1 MATVEIK
8 FLDWRLPPTETAAK
22 KLREL
27 GRGAFPTDFS
37 HLRIVTP
44 TAEAGRLLREK
55 LALACADSGGAVNFH
70 VSMPEQLIDRPVS
83 ATPTQTMLA
92 WLETLRAADG
102 RDFAELFRNDVLE
115 RFKSSDEMLLGWGES
130 IQQCRTALAGE
141 ALDLERAKATLDK
154 LCRESAGETS
164 EIRFCRF
171 AELRE
176 LEKRYLRTLDRLAG
190 GAPDPAVAMLDGA
203 EHPQL
208 PPEVEKIILIDCAD
222 LAGALRR
229 FLENS
234 GVAVECWVN
243 APEEYRGHFDEFGR
257 PDPAFWNEIPIELDV
272 EKRLRVIPRPDQQ
285 AKKIIELVNSSP
297 EPPGAIAV
305 LDPEVA
311 SALESRAELA
321 ANIPGAKKTPEIFVP
336 REIPLPGLPWS
347 KLLVSI
353 VKLDRDD
360 TVDAAAEVWK
370 SPLFADY
377 AEKVAG
383 LADAEKALELLDELR
398 REHFVR
404 DPEFLD
410 TLLADIPGA
419 EADDLQKLARLRRE
433 WRDRLTSS
441 ADPIAEAFAILAE
454 IGNANTLRHLDFDLS
469 DGEVQSLRQVAAEL
483 AGVPM
488 RRTLLPTLLRR
499 RLAAAKVRLREAPPD
514 AVDAVGFLEIPW
526 RSERTVLIA
535 GFNDSGFSA
544 GNGDDLFLPDPARA
558 QLGMMT
564 RERRR
569 AADAL
574 RFKALTVSR
583 DLYILCGRSSQ
594 SGENLLPARLLFQCA
609 EEEMPR
615 RLELVFRDGLV
626 EEPPAIDAAASTFLP
641 RREAPKRMRITGF
654 KSYFSCPFTFYL
666 EQVLGFRKRDPEPP
680 ELDEAAFGT
689 LAHEVLKNCPREGFP
704 DADRLAAAMDA
715 LLKRRIRSAFG
726 DDPPGLV
733 GLQCEMLA
741 ESMKYFSAAQTA
753 EFAAGWRIV
762 GTEIPVR
769 IPWGELH
776 RAIFPES
783 EAEAW
788 RDSVMLSGQIDRI
801 DFREET
807 GELRVLDYKTGA
819 KAATPA
825 ETHFAAKVPEWGEEA
840 RRTPPRGD
848 GKSARAAYWKDLQL
862 PLYVLLARHALQ
874 GSGAVPRAE
883 KISAG
888 YFDLPLELTR
898 TSVEPFPELDRA
910 DFLGSAAKCADATLR
925 RIFVDG
931 IFWPPLKPDLEI
943 FPGCGIAAA
952 DFLAPAED
960 GTEGS

>member
-1 MATVEIK
+1 MRNISVK
-8 FLDWRLPPTETAAK
+8 FLDWRLPPTETAAA

-44 TAEAGRLLREK
+44 TAEAGRLLRERI
-55 LALACADSGGAVNFH
+55 ALACAGSGGAVNFH
-70 VSMPEQLIDRPVS
+70 VSMPEQLIDRPAS

-115 RFKSSDEMLLGWGES
+115 RFKSADEMLLGWGEC
-130 IQQCRTALAGE
+130 IQQCRTALASEG
-141 ALDLERAKATLDK
+141 LDLERAKETLDR
-154 LCRESAGETS
+154 LCRECAGENS

-176 LEKRYLRTLDRLAG
+176 LEKHYLRNLARIAG
-190 GAPDPAVAMLDGA
+190 GLPDPAVAMLEGA
-203 EHPQL
+203 EHPHL
-208 PPEVEKIILIDCAD
+208 PPEVEKIVLIDCAD
-222 LAGALRR
+222 LAGAPRR

-243 APEEYRGHFDEFGR
+243 APEEYREHFDAFGC
-257 PDPAFWNEIPIELDV
+257 PEPAFWNDVPIELDV
-272 EKRLRVIPRPDQQ
+272 EKRLRVVPRPDQQ
-285 AKKIIELVNSSP
+285 AKKIIELVNSAAA
-297 EPPGAIAV
+297 PPGAIAV

-311 SALESRAELA
+311 SALESCAELA
-321 ANIPGAKKTPEIFVP
+321 ARIPGGGKTPEIFVP
-336 REIPLPGLPWS
+336 REIPLPELPWS

-353 VKLDRDD
+353 VETGRDD
-360 TVDAAAEVWK
+360 TIEAATAVWR
-370 SPLFADY
+370 SPLFSDY
-377 AEKVAG
+377 AVKVAG
-383 LADAEKALELLDELR
+383 VGDPEKALQLLDELR
-398 REHFVR
+398 QEYFVR
-404 DPEFLD
+404 DAKFLD
-410 TLLADIPGA
+410 ALLADNPGA
-419 EADDLQKLARLRRE
+419 AAEDLKKLARLRGE
-433 WRDRLTSS
+433 WRDRLTDA
-441 ADPIAEAFAILAE
+441 ADAMTEAFAILAE
-454 IGNANTLRHLDFDLS
+454 IGNANTLRHLDFELS

-483 AGVPM
+483 AGVRMP
-488 RRTLLPTLLRR
+488 RTLLPTLLRR
-499 RLAAAKVRLREAPPD
+499 RLAAAKIRLREAPPD

-526 RSERTVLIA
+526 RSDRTVLIA

-583 DLYILCGRSSQ
+583 DLYILCGRNSQ

-609 EEEMPR
+609 AGELPR
-615 RLELVFRDGLV
+615 RIELVFRDELV
-626 EEPPAIDAAASTFLP
+626 EEPPVRDGAASTFLP

-654 KSYFSCPFTFYL
+654 KNYFSCPFTFYL
-666 EQVLGFRKRDPEPP
+666 EQVLGFKKCDTEPP
-680 ELDEAAFGT
+680 ELDDAAFGT
-689 LAHEVLKNCPREGFP
+689 FAHDVLKECPRGGRT
-704 DADRLAAAMDA
+704 DADELASVMEK
-715 LLKRRIRSAFG
+715 LLRRRMRAVFG

-733 GLQCEMLA
+733 GLQCEMLS
-741 ESMKYFSAAQTA
+741 ESMKYFAAVQSA

-762 GTEIPVR
+762 GTEIPLR
-769 IPWGELH
+769 LPWGTLY
-776 RAIFPES
+776 RAIFPEA

-788 RDSVMLSGQIDRI
+788 RDAVTLSGQIDRI
-801 DFREET
+801 DFRDET
-807 GELRVLDYKTGA
+807 GEMRVLDYKTGA
-819 KAATPA
+819 KAAAPA
-825 ETHFAAKVPEWGEEA
+825 ETHFAAKAPEWGEDA

-848 GKSARAAYWKDLQL
+848 DGKTAYWKDLQL
-862 PLYVLLARHALQ
+862 PLYVLLARHTLQ
-874 GSGAVPRAE
+874 GNGVVPPAE

-888 YFDLPLELTR
+888 YFNLPLEMTR
-898 TSVEPFPELDRA
+898 TGLAPFPELDRPG
-910 DFLGSAAKCADATLR
+910 FLESAAKCADATLR

-931 IFWPPLKPDLEI
+931 IFWPPVKRDLEI

-952 DFLAPAED
+952 SFLAPGND
-960 GTEGS
+960 TERS